1 MSCNLKLRITG
12 FICAATMPS
21 VCAGTASGPCR
32 FGQAHSGGP
41 VQVQRQGGRCLFCD
55 LERLEECVQNG
66 SGRAV
71 IRRALQARG
80 LGKLTSCRTF
90 ARFTLYGLLSQV
102 FLKNDED
109 IFEEALARL
118 GEVTPD
124 LADLEESARRL
135 VSAGDWSR
143 ILAFRKRLRAEPM
156 AEEEAMYRERVETDR
171 QRVRNKFFPSKV
183 RDLRMLLCNV

>member
-1 MSCNLKLRITG
+1 
-12 FICAATMPS
+12 MPS

-41 VQVQRQGGRCLFCD
+41 VHVQRQGGRCLFCD

-80 LGKLTSCRTF
+80 LGNLTGYRTCR
-90 ARFTLYGLLSQV
+90 ALHSVWPILSQV

-118 GEVTPD
+118 GDVTPD

-135 VSAGDWSR
+135 VSAGDWFWR
-143 ILAFRKRLRAEPM
+143 FENACA
-156 AEEEAMYRERVETDR
+156 
-171 QRVRNKFFPSKV
+171 
-183 RDLRMLLCNV
+183 